1 MSDSEGKKDSCL
13 HKFKNLRGLKIASLN
28 INSLLRHVDELRLML
43 SDSEID
49 VFDINESKIDNT
61 VKDSEI
67 SIPGYNMIRRDR
79 NRFGGGV
86 VVYIREIHSFC
97 ERKDLNSDDLEMICI
112 EICKTRS
119 RPFLISAWYRPPN
132 SEIKLFDFFEI
143 FLSKCDAESKEL
155 LVIGDINCNMIKS
168 PKDSSTNKLIFLST
182 LYNLEQLIKEPTR
195 VTSTSSSLI
204 DLIFTNQPNNI
215 SNSGVIDLVMSDH
228 SLIYAV
234 KKVTMPKYRQTRSK
248 VRNFKRFNETDFIEE
263 LSRIPWYLATQY
275 MNSNDN

>member
-1 MSDSEGKKDSCL
+1 
-13 HKFKNLRGLKIASLN
+13 
-28 INSLLRHVDELRLML
+28 ML

-49 VFDINESKIDNT
+49 VFAINESKIDNS

-86 VVYIREIHSFC
+86 VVYIREIHSFY

-112 EICKTRS
+112 EICKPRS
-119 RPFLISAWYRPPN
+119 KPFLISAWHRPPN

-182 LYNLEQLIKEPTR
+182 LYNLETTL
-195 VTSTSSSLI
+195 SLI
-204 DLIFTNQPNNI
+204 ENI
-215 SNSGVIDLVMSDH
+215 PGIPMYVWKQNIVWFLVNTEPEASSDEVFR
-228 SLIYAV
+228 LFE
-234 KKVTMPKYRQTRSK
+234 RQK
-248 VRNFKRFNETDFIEE
+248 PLPFD
-263 LSRIPWYLATQY
+263 
-275 MNSNDN
+275 